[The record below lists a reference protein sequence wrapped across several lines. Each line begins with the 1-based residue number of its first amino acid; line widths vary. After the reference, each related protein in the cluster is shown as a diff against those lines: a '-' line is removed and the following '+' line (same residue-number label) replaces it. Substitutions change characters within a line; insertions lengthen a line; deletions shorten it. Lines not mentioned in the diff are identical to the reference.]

1 MKLKKV
7 IMLILMFMISLSLFS
22 VARAENIKVSNE
34 YVEVVQRRFIF
45 WKWENRWRNIEVT
58 IPAEYFNNKDNIVI
72 GEANEILF
80 KDTGRTLEFQP
91 YLRDGTKSYDPN
103 LEISQ
108 VNSDGSLTVKVSWM
122 EQYDQ
127 STELD
132 INEGRINEFG
142 NVVERKNVFSYKV
155 GTGTPDEPVPSP
167 EPDNNKQN
175 NSTDNSPGGFYNPYE
190 INVSSLRQVVEIKY
204 DKVPFYFYIS
214 RNSADG
220 TFLVDFDEKNKVVK
234 FDYISDQKRVGYVK
248 EHENDTPYSQ
258 VGAESV
264 NLVKHGIK
272 IETVPEYIIKEI
284 SNASDFVTPDGTQ
297 NIKCA
302 FNYLDTLLSTYV
314 PHPASYVFV
323 CRTTQKS
330 DDRDARERDV
340 MYQFC
345 GYNEPDEPA
354 GFLETLCTKVLTF
367 LGDLFMLLIKAFLG
381 SDLTIDKIIF
391 NEYDPVVI
399 DLEDRTRHTWK

>member
-1 MKLKKV
+1 
-7 IMLILMFMISLSLFS
+7 MFMISLSLFS

-91 YLRDGTKSYDPN
+91 YLRDGTKSYAPN
-103 LEISQ
+103 LEIGQ

-142 NVVERKNVFSYKV
+142 NVVERKNVFSYEV

-167 EPDNNKQN
+167 EPDNDKQG

-284 SNASDFVTPDGTQ
+284 SNASEFVTPDGTQ

-314 PHPASYVFV
+314 PHAASYVFV

-399 DLEDRTRHTWK
+399 DLEGRTRYTWK

>member
-1 MKLKKV
+1 
-7 IMLILMFMISLSLFS
+7 MFMISLSLFS

-45 WKWENRWRNIEVT
+45 WKWENRWRNIEVN

-103 LEISQ
+103 LEIGQ

-142 NVVERKNVFSYKV
+142 NVVERKNVFSYEV

-167 EPDNNKQN
+167 EPDNDKQG

-272 IETVPEYIIKEI
+272 IETVPEYIIKEV
-284 SNASDFVTPDGTQ
+284 SNASEFVTPDGTQ

-302 FNYLDTLLSTYV
+302 FNYLDTSLSTYV
-314 PHPASYVFV
+314 PHAASYVFV

-399 DLEDRTRHTWK
+399 DLEGRTRYTWK

>member
-45 WKWENRWRNIEVT
+45 WKWENRWRNIEVN

-103 LEISQ
+103 LEIGQ

-142 NVVERKNVFSYKV
+142 NVVERKNVFSYEV

-167 EPDNNKQN
+167 EPDNDKQG

-272 IETVPEYIIKEI
+272 IETVPEYIIKEV
-284 SNASDFVTPDGTQ
+284 SNASEFVTPDGTQ

-302 FNYLDTLLSTYV
+302 FNYLDTSLSTYV
-314 PHPASYVFV
+314 PHAASYVFV

-399 DLEDRTRHTWK
+399 DLEGRTRYTWK

>member
-34 YVEVVQRRFIF
+34 YVDVVERGWWILKRTQ
-45 WKWENRWRNIEVT
+45 RWRNIEIKV
-58 IPAEYFNNKDNIVI
+58 PAEYFTNIENVTL
-72 GEANEILF
+72 GEANELLF
-80 KDTGRTLEFQP
+80 TDTRRSLEFQP

-103 LEISQ
+103 LEIGQ

-142 NVVERKNVFSYKV
+142 NVVERKNVFSYEV

-167 EPDNNKQN
+167 EPDNDKQG

-190 INVSSLRQVVEIKY
+190 INVSNLRQVVEIKY

-248 EHENDTPYSQ
+248 EHKNDTPYSQ

-272 IETVPEYIIKEI
+272 IETVPEYIIKEV
-284 SNASDFVTPDGTQ
+284 SNASDSVTPDGTQ

-302 FNYLDTLLSTYV
+302 FNYLDTSLSTYV
-314 PHPASYVFV
+314 PHAASYVFV

-399 DLEDRTRHTWK
+399 DLEGRTRYTWK

>member
-7 IMLILMFMISLSLFS
+7 TMLILMFMISLSLFS

-34 YVEVVQRRFIF
+34 YVDVVERGWWILKRT
-45 WKWENRWRNIEVT
+45 ERWRNIEIKV
-58 IPAEYFNNKDNIVI
+58 PAEYFTNVENVTL
-72 GEANEILF
+72 GEANELLF
-80 KDTGRTLEFQP
+80 TDTRRSLEFQP

-103 LEISQ
+103 LEIGQ

-132 INEGRINEFG
+132 INEGRIDEFG
-142 NVVERKNVFSYKV
+142 NVVERKNVFSYEV

-167 EPDNNKQN
+167 EPDNDKQG

-190 INVSSLRQVVEIKY
+190 INVFSLRQVVEIKY

-234 FDYISDQKRVGYVK
+234 FDYISEQKRVGYVK

-272 IETVPEYIIKEI
+272 IETVPEYIIKEV
-284 SNASDFVTPDGTQ
+284 SNASDSVTPDGTQ

-302 FNYLDTLLSTYV
+302 FNYLDTSLSTYV
-314 PHPASYVFV
+314 PHAASYVFV

-399 DLEDRTRHTWK
+399 DLEGRTRYTWK